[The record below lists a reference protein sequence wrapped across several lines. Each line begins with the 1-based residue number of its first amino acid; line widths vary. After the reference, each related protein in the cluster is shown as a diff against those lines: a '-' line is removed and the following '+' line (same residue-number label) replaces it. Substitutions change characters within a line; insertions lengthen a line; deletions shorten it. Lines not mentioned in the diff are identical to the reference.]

1 MKLQAN
7 YKNILCI
14 RPDNL
19 GDLLMSS
26 PAIRALKE
34 TFNAKITVLTSSM
47 AAGVAKLIPEIDE
60 VMICDFPWVKNA
72 ANTSS
77 DHFLDIIGDL
87 KKKNF
92 DLAVMFTV
100 YSQNPLPATMLA
112 YLAEIPVR
120 LAYCRENPYD
130 LLTHWLPDQE
140 PYKLIKHQVRRDLDL
155 VKSIGATPSQE
166 NLALIQ
172 TDEAWNK
179 AQIKLNALPIDLQ
192 KPWLIL
198 HAGVSE
204 QKRTYPLELWVQAA
218 QKLMLKNDY
227 QILFTGG
234 AKEKA
239 LTDQLAEASGGQSFS
254 LGGLFSIEEFV
265 ALISKAPLV
274 ISVNTGTIHLA
285 AATKTPV
292 IVLYA
297 LSNPQHAPWKSY
309 GKVLPFTVPNN
320 LQSKNEVIRYVNA
333 TFFSKKIKTVSPADI
348 FQAVQKIRNGKT
360 LIIPEIPESFIN

>member
-34 TFNAKITVLTSSM
+34 TFKAKITVLTSSM
-47 AAGVAKLIPEIDE
+47 AAGIAELMPEIDE
-60 VMICDFPWVKNA
+60 VMICDLPWVKNSVK
-72 ANTSS
+72 TSS
-77 DHFLDIIGDL
+77 DHYLDIIADL

-155 VKSIGATPSQE
+155 VESIGATPSHE
-166 NLALIQ
+166 NLSLFQ
-172 TDEAWNK
+172 TEEAWNK
-179 AQIKLNALPIDLQ
+179 AQIKLNALAIDLQ

-204 QKRTYPLELWVQAA
+204 PKRAYPAELWVQTAE
-218 QKLMLKNDY
+218 KLIKENDY

-234 AKEKA
+234 AKEKP
-239 LTDQLAEASGGQSFS
+239 LTDQLAKASGCQSYS
-254 LGGLFSIEEFV
+254 LGGLFSIEEFI
-265 ALISKAPLV
+265 ALLSKASLV

-285 AATKTPV
+285 AATKVPV

-297 LSNPQHAPWKSY
+297 LSNPQHAPWKAY
-309 GKVLPFTVPNN
+309 GKVLPFTVPPH

-333 TFFSKKIKTVSPADI
+333 TFFSKKTKTVSPDEI
-348 FQAVQKIRNGKT
+348 FDAVQTIRNGMAT
-360 LIIPEIPESFIN
+360 LIPEIPESFIH

>member
-26 PAIRALKE
+26 PSIRALKE
-34 TFNAKITVLTSSM
+34 TFHARITVLTSSM
-47 AAGVAKLIPEIDE
+47 AAGIAKLIPEIDE
-60 VMICDFPWVKNA
+60 VIICDFPWVKNA

-77 DHFLDIIGDL
+77 DHFLDIITDL
-87 KKKNF
+87 NKKNF

-155 VKSIGATPSQE
+155 VASIGAKPSHE
-166 NLALIQ
+166 NLTLFQ
-172 TDEAWNK
+172 TDEAWNT
-179 AQIKLNALPIDLQ
+179 AQIKLNTFPINLQ
-192 KPWLIL
+192 KPWIIL

-204 QKRTYPLELWVQAA
+204 QKRAYPFELWVQTA
-218 QKLMLKNDY
+218 QKLMKENDY

-234 AKEKA
+234 IKEKM
-239 LTDQLAEASGGQSFS
+239 LTDQLAEAAGDQSFS
-254 LGGLFSIEEFV
+254 LAGLFSIEEFV

-285 AATKTPV
+285 AAVKTPI

-297 LSNPQHAPWKSY
+297 LSNPQHAPWKAY
-309 GKVLPFTVPNN
+309 GKILPFTVPSD
-320 LQSKNEVIRYVNA
+320 LQSKNEVIRYVNT
-333 TFFSKKIKTVSPADI
+333 TFFSKKIKTVLPAEI
-348 FQAVQKIRNGKT
+348 FQAVQTIRNGKT
-360 LIIPEIPESFIN
+360 TMIPEIPKSFIN